1 MQHKAELTFQDQP
14 VDLFFYRQAFE
25 RCVATYY
32 VKNEK
37 QQSFSLPSLFFFST
51 YTHTQALSITY
62 LKHGAYKG
70 FLSLT
75 AQALSIT
82 YLKHGAYKGFL
93 SLSLSPFRCYPYQ
106 KYCVLFFRGKS
117 VQISQANQGL
127 LVLKNFEQIRGF
139 CVFGVQNTMYSI

>member
-51 YTHTQALSITY
+51 YTTQRRHSHIWNMALTRVFS
-62 LKHGAYKG
+62 
-70 FLSLT
+70 
-75 AQALSIT
+75 
-82 YLKHGAYKGFL
+82 L
-93 SLSLSPFRCYPYQ
+93 SLSLSP
-106 KYCVLFFRGKS
+106 LFDAILCIVYKKGFFCKKRG
-117 VQISQANQGL
+117 
-127 LVLKNFEQIRGF
+127 LVLL
-139 CVFGVQNTMYSI
+139 